1 MERIKTFVDN
11 ETIIDAAT
19 LNAMQDNAQGNL
31 GYIPFDKSKVKTGY
45 QNGDTL
51 SADEVFSTSAMP
63 IYLGKQ
69 HYESTDNRVN
79 TIDEEADNDSY
90 PTALAVYNQIIKMEQ
105 VAKRVNVINE
115 SSDDAHYPTAKA
127 VYDLFNSIVNGD
139 EVSY

>member
-1 MERIKTFVDN
+1 
-11 ETIIDAAT
+11 
-19 LNAMQDNAQGNL
+19 
-31 GYIPFDKSKVKTGY
+31 
-45 QNGDTL
+45 
-51 SADEVFSTSAMP
+51 MP